1 MTLLWPANSVELAS
15 VTYPTPDILL
25 KLHHALKRRTL
36 PPPPNLPYHLTP
48 LSGKAWSTARGD
60 MRERS
65 KAETARLEMEKQRE
79 KIMKAAAE
87 ARAAAPEAFQ
97 TQQRRLS
104 MAM

>member
-25 KLHHALKRRTL
+25 KLHHAPTRRTL
-36 PPPPNLPYHLTP
+36 QPPPNLPHHLTP
-48 LSGKAWSTARGD
+48 LSGKAWSTATGEKRGGAN
-60 MRERS
+60 EE
-65 KAETARLEMEKQRE
+65 KARLEMEQQRE